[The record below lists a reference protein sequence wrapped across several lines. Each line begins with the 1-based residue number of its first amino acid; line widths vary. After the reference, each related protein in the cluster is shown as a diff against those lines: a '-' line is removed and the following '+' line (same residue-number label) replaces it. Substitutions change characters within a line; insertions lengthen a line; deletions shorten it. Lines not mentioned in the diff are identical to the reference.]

1 MQQANTIHFNIEDT
15 QKNIQVNQ
23 IKGRL
28 QTQIENQIKQILQKE
43 STKQIIQKSIT
54 QQLTKLFHQ

>member
-43 STKQIIQKSIT
+43 STKQIIQ
-54 QQLTKLFHQ
+54 